1 MMPKLLIGS
10 HVSTRGGF
18 SKAAMRARE
27 QGGRSFQYF
36 PKNPRSLRLKEWSA
50 TDAAACNAYC
60 LEHQLQSI
68 AHSPYPVNAAHGSE
82 RGQELYELTIAS
94 LRNDLDIAEACGSKG
109 IVVHFGHMHSL
120 DPLEGY
126 RNIINCFNDVLE
138 GWLGNAK
145 ILIENQAGDH
155 GPMGTTLEEMVQIRQ
170 LCRYPDSIGFCL
182 DTCHAY
188 AAGLWNGGM
197 DEALIEK
204 GNRLGYWSALCGVH
218 LNDSKYPYGSKK
230 DRHARVGQG
239 YIGTEGMRWMTDQ
252 EAVRGIPIV
261 LESETGPDGTHQEDI
276 QMILSWE

>member
-1 MMPKLLIGS
+1 MTPELLIGA

-36 PKNPRSLRLKEWSA
+36 PKNPRSLRLKEWSVK
-50 TDAAACNAYC
+50 DAADCKAYC
-60 LEHQLQSI
+60 SKHQLQSI
-68 AHSPYPVNAAHGSE
+68 AHSPYPVNPALGSD
-82 RGQELYELTIAS
+82 RDRELYTLTVAS
-94 LRNDLDIAEACGSKG
+94 LRNDLDIAEACGSQG
-109 IVVHFGHMHSL
+109 IVIHFGHMHSS

-126 RNIINCFNDVLE
+126 RNIIGCLDDVLE
-138 GWLGNAK
+138 GWKGTAK

-170 LCRYPDSIGFCL
+170 LCKYSDRIGFCL

-188 AAGLWNGGM
+188 AAGLWNGGA

-204 GNRLGYWSALCGVH
+204 GERLGYWAALCGVH

-239 YIGTEGMRWMTDQ
+239 CIGLEGMRWMTEQ
-252 EAVRGIPIV
+252 EPVRGIPVV
-261 LESETGPDGTHQEDI
+261 LESETGADGTHREDI
-276 QMILSWE
+276 HQIQSWQ